1 MAYRNRYDSYRGR
14 GGPGR
19 VLKVVI
25 VILLV
30 VLVLGVAALLFLQP
44 YMVYSADGVRI
55 ELPPFFGGKDPE
67 PVESSAPTPTI
78 VIPSPT
84 PTPTPTPT
92 PEPDGLHAVELDRA
106 ALTAGNAAELVAAAG
121 GNAALFDMKGD
132 DGSLGYVSS
141 LSLAKS
147 IKASASEPGLN
158 DAIRVLNETELY
170 TIARV
175 SCFRDD
181 KLPYYRNGLALRSES
196 GNWKDPERIRWSNPI
211 KEGTRDYVTSV
222 CVELAELGFDEILLD
237 NAGYPTVGRLDRIQ
251 QGENFTPGSLNV
263 PVEEF
268 YAQVAQALE
277 PYGVK
282 LSIAAT
288 STAVLEG
295 SDANSGQNAA
305 ALAQY
310 ANRVWLTLGDG
321 ETAESYLAALESA
334 GFTGGKQ
341 GCVWRGR
348 TGEPAESWSIPA
360 KS

>member
-1 MAYRNRYDSYRGR
+1 MAYRNRYNSYRGR

-19 VLKVVI
+19 ALKVVI
-25 VILLV
+25 VVLLV
-30 VLVLGVAALLFLQP
+30 VLVLAVAALILLQP

-55 ELPPFFGGKDPE
+55 ELPFFGREDPE
-67 PVESSAPTPTI
+67 PVGSSTPAPAI
-78 VIPSPT
+78 VTPSPT
-84 PTPTPTPT
+84 PSPSPTPT

-106 ALTAGNAAELVAAAG
+106 ALTGGDAAEQVAAAG

-141 LSLAKS
+141 LSLAKN
-147 IKASASEPGLN
+147 IKASAAEPGLN
-158 DAIRVLNETELY
+158 DAIRALNETGLY

-181 KLPYYRNGLALRSES
+181 KLPYYRNSLALRSES
-196 GNWKDPERIRWSNPI
+196 GNWKDQDRVRWSNPI
-211 KEGTRDYVTSV
+211 KEGTREYVTSV

-251 QGENFTPGSLNV
+251 QGEDYTPGSLNV

-268 YAQVAQALE
+268 YAQVAEALE

-288 STAVLEG
+288 SAAVLEG
-295 SDANSGQNAA
+295 DDAVSGQNAA
-305 ALAQY
+305 ALARY
-310 ANRVWLTLGDG
+310 ADRVWLTLEDG
-321 ETAESYLAALESA
+321 ETTESYLAALEDA
-334 GFTGGKQ
+334 GFTGGKAD
-341 GCVWRGR
+341 CVWRGR
-348 TGEPAESWSIPA
+348 TGEPAESWTVSAEP
-360 KS
+360 